1 MNEALALQ
9 SIAKSKA
16 AANRAVKSLD
26 IQQIERALANLSAAA
41 EIIKERESI
50 RAQRKKEAVS
60 YTHLT
65 LPTICS
71 V

>member
-1 MNEALALQ
+1 MNEGIVLK

-26 IQQIERALANLSAAA
+26 IQQLERALANLTAAA
-41 EIIKERESI
+41 ETIKERESL
-50 RAQRKKEAVS
+50 RAQRKKEV
-60 YTHLT
+60 
-65 LPTICS
+65 